1 MDNALKLRV
10 MFDMIDNFTKP
21 LKNVLNS
28 NKGLAQSLKQ
38 TRGELAE
45 LGKQQKAVAS
55 FREMRTGLVGT
66 ASKLDRAQ
74 ARVKRLADSLRAFG
88 PPSRDMIDK
97 FEKAKQSAARL
108 SIEHE
113 KQSARVRELRAQ
125 LASTGLNTRQLAEH
139 ERTLRSNI
147 AQTTAT
153 MQAQTRQLEIMT
165 EREKKLG
172 AARGKMQAL
181 QGVAGGMAIGGYAA
195 KSAGAG
201 VLGGLGGTLDEA
213 KKAQNEIARIQALGL
228 GEQATRDAEKFAR
241 GMKVHGSS
249 YTDNLTMMRD
259 SMTIFADEHHAQ
271 MAAPILSQ
279 MKFAN
284 EAMYGAEHGEE
295 NERKFM
301 NMLKV
306 IELRNGTKDEAT
318 FRDEANRVQKVIS
331 ATGGRVGGD
340 QWMEFIQRGGVAAKS
355 LSKDAFFYQMEPI
368 VQEMQG
374 GNAGNALMSGY
385 QNLIEGRTTV
395 RATRKLMKL
404 GLLDA
409 KKVEYDKNGHV
420 KAFADG
426 ALLNAEQYKSSPYE
440 WLQKTLLP
448 ALAKKGIKGDKAILS
463 AIGSIFTNRSASNLF
478 ATMYLQ
484 RDQIAKNERLN
495 KGAAGIT
502 ELNDIAKL
510 QTSGKEI
517 AALAKLKDL
526 KEEIGERVMPM
537 YNAAL
542 DKTRELADRLL
553 KATKEHPEATKAI
566 VVVAA
571 ALGGLL
577 AVMGTFTIVL
587 AGVLGPLAVVRFSM
601 ATLGIQ
607 GGILSRAL
615 GIGAAAWRM
624 FGAAAMGAGRLL
636 LMTPIGLYAAAFA
649 AAALLIYRYW
659 GPIKAFVG
667 GALAAIGD
675 ALAPLGRALAA
686 IGDTLAPLGRA
697 LAAIGDALAPLDR
710 ALAVAQPMWDW
721 LRGVLST
728 VAGWLGELFAPARA
742 SADGLSAAAEAGRG
756 FGAVLGAVLSAAL
769 APLTWLGRALGGL
782 AGLFVEAMGDAR
794 VAMHGGLA
802 ALGALILNWSPLGMF
817 YRAFAGVLS
826 LFGVELPAKFTE
838 FGGHLVDGLVG
849 GISSGLGKVKDAIS
863 NMANSTVGW
872 FKEKLGIHSPSRVFA
887 ALGGFVGEGAALGI
901 QGEQQRVAKAALGL
915 ATAAV
920 ASFGTPALAMPTPP
934 LVQPTVPID
943 RRAPLAAA
951 TAASSAATP
960 ASPIVINIYPQ
971 ARQDPHAIARAVEA
985 ALDRR
990 ERAKQ
995 SRIGSRL
1002 SD

>member
-28 NKGLAQSLKQ
+28 NKGLAQALKQ

-55 FREMRTGLVGT
+55 FREMRTGLAGT
-66 ASKLDRAQ
+66 AEKLGE
-74 ARVKRLADSLRAFG
+74 ARTRVNGLATALRAADQ
-88 PPSRDMIDK
+88 PSRQMIAD

-125 LASTGLNTRQLAEH
+125 LASTGIDTRQLAEH

-147 AQTTAT
+147 AQTTAA
-153 MQAQTRQLEIMT
+153 MQTQTRQLEAMA

-195 KSAGAG
+195 RSTGAHA
-201 VLGGLGGTLDEA
+201 LGDLREALDET
-213 KKAQNEIARIQALGL
+213 KKIQNERARITALGL
-228 GEQATRDAEKFAR
+228 GDQATKDAEKYVR
-241 GMKVHGSS
+241 SMKMMGVSTS
-249 YTDNLTMMRD
+249 DNMTLMRD
-259 SMTIFADEHHAQ
+259 ALSIFADEHHAQ
-271 MAAPILSQ
+271 MVMPTLAK

-284 EAMYGAEHGEE
+284 EAMFGAEDAHANEE
-295 NERKFM
+295 KFM

-306 IELRNGTKDEAT
+306 IELRGGTKDEAT
-318 FRDEANRVQKVIS
+318 FRNEANMVQKVLS

-340 QWMEFIQRGGVAAKS
+340 EWRNFIQTGGVAAKQMRQ
-355 LSKDAFFYQMEPI
+355 DAFYYQMEPLI
-368 VQEMQG
+368 QEMG
-374 GNAGNALMSGY
+374 GHQVGTGLMSAYSNVY
-385 QNLIEGRTTV
+385 QGKTTV
-395 RATRKLMKL
+395 RAAQEMMKL
-404 GLLDA
+404 GLLD
-409 KKVEYDKNGHV
+409 KKNVEYNKIGMI
-420 KAFADG
+420 KRIKPG
-426 ALLNAEQYKSSPYE
+426 ALLGGDLFKASPLE
-440 WLQKTLLP
+440 WLEKVLLP
-448 ALAKKGIKGDKAILS
+448 QMAKKGVTDPDKVKDMIS
-463 AIGSIFTNRSASNLF
+463 TIFTNRTAANLF
-478 ATMYLQ
+478 STMYMQ
-484 RDQIAKNERLN
+484 SQQIHKNEKLN
-495 KGAAGIT
+495 KGAYGIDEMHDLASKQT
-502 ELNDIAKL
+502 PGKELDARAKL
-510 QTSGKEI
+510 R
-517 AALAKLKDL
+517 DL
-526 KEEIGERVMPM
+526 LNEIGERIAPM

-553 KATKEHPEATKAI
+553 TTIQAHPQATK
-566 VVVAA
+566 VVVALA
-571 ALGGLL
+571 AGFAALL
-577 AVMGTFTIVL
+577 AVLGTFTIVL

-624 FGAAAMGAGRLL
+624 FGTAAMGAGRLL
-636 LMTPIGLYAAAFA
+636 LTTPIGLYAAAFA

-659 GPIKAFVG
+659 GPIKAFIG
-667 GALAAIGD
+667 GALTAIGD
-675 ALAPLGRALAA
+675 ALAPIGVALRGALQPVGRALAA
-686 IGDTLAPLGRA
+686 AKPLWNGLGGA
-697 LAAIGDALAPLDR
+697 
-710 ALAVAQPMWDW
+710 
-721 LRGVLST
+721 LST
-728 VAGWLGELFAPARA
+728 VAGWLGKLFAPARA
-742 SADGLSAAAEAGRG
+742 SADGLSAAAAAGRG
-756 FGAVLGAVLSAAL
+756 FGAVLGTVLRVAL
-769 APLTWLGRALGGL
+769 VPLTWLGRALGGL

-794 VAMHGGLA
+794 AALNGGLA
-802 ALGALILNWSPLGMF
+802 ALGTLILNWSPLGMF
-817 YRAFAGVLS
+817 YRALAGVLS
-826 LFGVELPAKFTE
+826 LFGVELPAKFSE
-838 FGGHLVDGLVG
+838 FGGHLIDGLVG

-887 ALGGFVGEGAALGI
+887 QLGGFVGEGAALGM

-915 ATAAV
+915 ATVAV
-920 ASFGTPALAMPTPP
+920 ASFGTPALAKPMPP
-934 LVQPTVPID
+934 LVQATVPID
-943 RRAPLAAA
+943 RRAPLAAPS
-951 TAASSAATP
+951 AASSPAAQ
-960 ASPIVINIYPQ
+960 ASPIVINVYPQ
-971 ARQDPHAIARAVEA
+971 AGQDPHAIARAVEA

>member
-10 MFDMIDNFTKP
+10 MFDMIDNWTKP

-55 FREMRTGLVGT
+55 FREMRSGLAET
-66 ASKLDRAQ
+66 STKLSAAQ
-74 ARVKRLADSLRAFG
+74 GHVKQLAGSLRAFG
-88 PPSRDMIDK
+88 PPSRQMIADLGR
-97 FEKAKQSAARL
+97 ARQAA
-108 SIEHE
+108 S
-113 KQSARVRELRAQ
+113 KLRAEQ
-125 LASTGLNTRQLAEH
+125 KKQTIALEEMRGKLSQTGIDTRNLAAH
-139 ERTLRSNI
+139 ERTLRANI

-153 MQAQTRQLEIMT
+153 MQAQTRQLEVMS
-165 EREKKLG
+165 ERERKLA
-172 AARGKMQAL
+172 AARGKMQAM

-195 KSAGAG
+195 RSTGAHA
-201 VLGGLGGTLDEA
+201 LGDLREALDET
-213 KKAQNEIARIQALGL
+213 KKIQNERARITALGL
-228 GEQATRDAEKFAR
+228 GDQATKDAEKYVR
-241 GMKVHGSS
+241 SMKMMGVSTS
-249 YTDNLTMMRD
+249 DNMTLMRD
-259 SMTIFADEHHAQ
+259 ALSIFADEHHAQ
-271 MAAPILSQ
+271 MVMPTLAK

-284 EAMYGAEHGEE
+284 EAMFGAEDAHANEE
-295 NERKFM
+295 KFM

-306 IELRNGTKDEAT
+306 IELRGGTKDEAT
-318 FRDEANRVQKVIS
+318 FRNEANMVQKVLS

-340 QWMEFIQRGGVAAKS
+340 EWRNFIQTGGVAAKQMRQ
-355 LSKDAFFYQMEPI
+355 DAFYYQMEPLI
-368 VQEMQG
+368 QEMG
-374 GNAGNALMSGY
+374 GHAVGTGLMSMYNNVY
-385 QNLIEGRTTV
+385 QGKTTV
-395 RATRKLMKL
+395 KAARELVNL
-404 GLLDA
+404 GLI
-409 KKVEYDKNGHV
+409 KKEGIEYNKMGQVNHF
-420 KAFADG
+420 KTG
-426 ALLNAEQYKSSPYE
+426 ALKGSDLLRASPLE
-440 WLQKTLLP
+440 WLEKVFLP
-448 ALAKKGIKGDKAILS
+448 QLAAKGITDPDKIKDVIATV
-463 AIGSIFTNRSASNLF
+463 FTNRTAANL
-478 ATMYLQ
+478 ATTMVMQ
-484 RDQIAKNERLN
+484 RDQIHKNEKLN
-495 KGAAGIT
+495 TGAYGIDEMHKLASEQT
-502 ELNDIAKL
+502 PGKELDARAKL
-510 QTSGKEI
+510 R
-517 AALAKLKDL
+517 DL
-526 KEEIGERVMPM
+526 LNEIGERIAPM

-542 DKTRELADRLL
+542 DQTRALADNLL
-553 KATKEHPEATKAI
+553 KTIQAHPQATKVI
-566 VVVAA
+566 VALVAA
-571 ALGGLL
+571 FAALL
-577 AVMGTFTIVL
+577 AVLGTFTIVL

-636 LMTPIGLYAAAFA
+636 LTTPIGLYAAAFA
-649 AAALLIYRYW
+649 VAALLIYRYW
-659 GPIKAFVG
+659 GPIKAFVA
-667 GALAAIGD
+667 GALAAIGK
-675 ALAPLGRALAA
+675 ALAPMRGAFLAALQPLGRALAA
-686 IGDTLAPLGRA
+686 AK
-697 LAAIGDALAPLDR
+697 
-710 ALAVAQPMWDW
+710 PMWDW
-721 LRGVLST
+721 LGRALST
-728 VAGWLGELFAPARA
+728 AAGWLGKLFAPARA
-742 SADGLSAAAEAGRG
+742 SADGLSAAAAAGRG
-756 FGAVLGAVLSAAL
+756 FGAVLGVVLRAAL
-769 APLTWLGRALGGL
+769 APLAWLGRALGGL

-794 VAMHGGLA
+794 AALNGGLT

-817 YRAFAGVLS
+817 YRVFAGVLS

-887 ALGGFVGEGAALGI
+887 ALGGFVGEGAALGM
-901 QGEQQRVAKAALGL
+901 QGEQRRVAKAALGL

-920 ASFGTPALAMPTPP
+920 ASFGTPALATPTTP

-951 TAASSAATP
+951 TAAPSAAAP

-971 ARQDPHAIARAVEA
+971 AGQDPHAIARAVEA

>member
-28 NKGLAQSLKQ
+28 NKGLAQSLKR

-66 ASKLDRAQ
+66 ASKLDGAR

-108 SIEHE
+108 SVEHE

-125 LASTGLNTRQLAEH
+125 LASTGINTRQLAEH

-153 MQAQTRQLEIMT
+153 MQAQTRQLEAMA

-228 GEQATRDAEKFAR
+228 GEQSTRDAEKFAR
-241 GMKVHGSS
+241 NMKVYGSS

-374 GNAGNALMSGY
+374 GTAGNALMSGY

-502 ELNDIAKL
+502 ELDDIAKQ

-526 KEEIGERVMPM
+526 KEEIGERVTPI

-553 KATKEHPEATKAI
+553 KAIKEHPEATKAI

-587 AGVLGPLAVVRFSM
+587 AGLLGPLAIVRFSM
-601 ATLGIQ
+601 TTLGMKGGLLRTVFGGLASLLRGSAVRSFSLASRGARILWRGLHVMSGFMRGAAVRSVIAVARAGLSLGRGLSILASLLRVGLVQ
-607 GGILSRAL
+607 GVAMAGRAL
-615 GIGAAAWRM
+615 SMLGRAIMVLGRLALANPLLAFIALLAIAAIYVWQNWDTLGPKFAALWETIKGA
-624 FGAAAMGAGRLL
+624 FGAAGE
-636 LMTPIGLYAAAFA
+636 
-649 AAALLIYRYW
+649 W
-659 GPIKAFVG
+659 IKSKWDATVEG
-667 GALAAIGD
+667 VKSKLASIGD
-675 ALAPLGRALAA
+675 WFGD
-686 IGDTLAPLGRA
+686 IGARFTE
-697 LAAIGDALAPLDR
+697 IGGHLI
-710 ALAVAQPMWDW
+710 
-721 LRGVLST
+721 
-728 VAGWLGELFAPARA
+728 
-742 SADGLSAAAEAGRG
+742 DGFVNGIKNG
-756 FGAVLGAVLSAAL
+756 FGAVKD
-769 APLTWLGRALGGL
+769 T
-782 AGLFVEAMGDAR
+782 
-794 VAMHGGLA
+794 
-802 ALGALILNWSPLGMF
+802 
-817 YRAFAGVLS
+817 
-826 LFGVELPAKFTE
+826 
-838 FGGHLVDGLVG
+838 
-849 GISSGLGKVKDAIS
+849 ISSVAD
-863 NMANSTVGW
+863 STVAW
-872 FKEKLGIHSPSRVFA
+872 FKDKLGIHSPSRVFA
-887 ALGGFVGEGAALGI
+887 TLGGFVSEGAAVGI
-901 QGEQQRVAKAALGL
+901 ESEQRRVANAALHL
-915 ATAAV
+915 ATVAV
-920 ASFGTPALAMPTPP
+920 ASFGAPVLAASATLAKPTAP

-943 RRAPLAAA
+943 RRAPLAAPS
-951 TAASSAATP
+951 AASSPAAQ

-971 ARQDPHAIARAVEA
+971 AGQDPHAIARAVEA

>member
-1 MDNALKLRV
+1 MQTMNRLTGNKSGASVLAVEYRQLVAEQLKARQEIKRLEAEQKKLASQTPVNAHQLRALQQQYDAATRASDKLRQAHV
-10 MFDMIDNFTKP
+10 
-21 LKNVLNS
+21 
-28 NKGLAQSLKQ
+28 
-38 TRGELAE
+38 E
-45 LGKQQKAVAS
+45 
-55 FREMRTGLVGT
+55 
-66 ASKLDRAQ
+66 KLR
-74 ARVKRLADSLRAFG
+74 SLRDARAG
-88 PPSRDMIDK
+88 LT
-97 FEKAKQSAARL
+97 AAG
-108 SIEHE
+108 I
-113 KQSARVRELRAQ
+113 
-125 LASTGLNTRQLAEH
+125 STRNLAEH
-139 ERTLRSNI
+139 EHTLRANI
-147 AQTTAT
+147 VQTTAA
-153 MQAQTRQLEIMT
+153 MQTQTRQLEIMA

-228 GEQATRDAEKFAR
+228 GEQSTRDAEKFAR

-374 GNAGNALMSGY
+374 GTAGNALMSGY

-502 ELNDIAKL
+502 ELDDIAKQ

-526 KEEIGERVMPM
+526 KEEIGERVTPI

-553 KATKEHPEATKAI
+553 KTIKAHPEATKAI

-601 ATLGIQ
+601 TTLGMKGGLLRTVFGGLASLLRGSVVRSFLLASRGARMLWRGLHVMSGFMRDAAVRGVLAVARAGLFLGRGLSILASLLRVGLVQ
-607 GGILSRAL
+607 GV
-615 GIGAAAWRM
+615 
-624 FGAAAMGAGRLL
+624 AMA
-636 LMTPIGLYAAAFA
+636 
-649 AAALLIYRYW
+649 
-659 GPIKAFVG
+659 
-667 GALAAIGD
+667 
-675 ALAPLGRALAA
+675 GRALAM
-686 IGDTLAPLGRA
+686 LGRA
-697 LAAIGDALAPLDR
+697 IMVLGRLALANPLLAFIALLAIAAVYVWQNWDTLGPKFAALWETIKGAFGAAGAWIKSKWDATVEGVKSKLASIGDWFGDI
-710 ALAVAQPMWDW
+710 
-721 LRGVLST
+721 G
-728 VAGWLGELFAPARA
+728 AR
-742 SADGLSAAAEAGRG
+742 
-756 FGAVLGAVLSAAL
+756 
-769 APLTWLGRALGGL
+769 
-782 AGLFVEAMGDAR
+782 
-794 VAMHGGLA
+794 
-802 ALGALILNWSPLGMF
+802 
-817 YRAFAGVLS
+817 
-826 LFGVELPAKFTE
+826 FTE
-838 FGGHLVDGLVG
+838 IGGHLIDGLVNG
-849 GISSGLGKVKDAIS
+849 IKNGLGTVKETISSVAD
-863 NMANSTVGW
+863 STVTW

-887 ALGGFVGEGAALGI
+887 TLGGFVSEGAAVGI
-901 QGEQQRVAKAALGL
+901 ESAQRRVANAALGL

-920 ASFGTPALAMPTPP
+920 ASFGAPVLAASAALAKPTAP

-951 TAASSAATP
+951 TAASSAAAP

-971 ARQDPHAIARAVEA
+971 AGQDPHAIARAVEA

>member
-55 FREMRTGLVGT
+55 FREMRSGLVGT
-66 ASKLDRAQ
+66 AAKLDRAQ

-113 KQSARVRELRAQ
+113 KQSARVRELRQQ
-125 LASTGLNTRQLAEH
+125 LASTGINTHTLAEH

-153 MQAQTRQLEIMT
+153 MQAQTRQLEIMA

-195 KSAGAG
+195 KSAGTG
-201 VLGGLGGTLDEA
+201 VLGGLDGTLDEA
-213 KKAQNEIARIQALGL
+213 KKAQNENARIQALGL

-241 GMKVHGSS
+241 NMKVYGSS

-295 NERKFM
+295 NERQFM

-355 LSKDAFFYQMEPI
+355 LSKDAFYYQMEPV
-368 VQEMQG
+368 VQEMRG
-374 GNAGNALMSGY
+374 GTAGNALMSGY

-448 ALAKKGIKGDKAILS
+448 ALEKKGIKGDKAILS
-463 AIGSIFTNRSASNLF
+463 TIGSIFTNRSASNLF

-502 ELNDIAKL
+502 ELDAIAKQ

-517 AALAKLKDL
+517 AALAKVKDL
-526 KEEIGERVMPM
+526 KEEIGERVTPI

-553 KATKEHPEATKAI
+553 KTIQAHPEATKVI
-566 VVVAA
+566 VIVAA
-571 ALGGLL
+571 ALGTLL

-587 AGVLGPLAVVRFSM
+587 AGVLGPMAIVRYSLSTLGLRGGLVGKIFRGLGSLMRGTFVGALKMVGRAFTVLGRLAMANPLLAIVALLAMLALYVWQNWDTLGPKFEALWQGIKDGVKAVGDWIGEKWD
-601 ATLGIQ
+601 ATLTWVNEKI
-607 GGILSRAL
+607 S
-615 GIGAAAWRM
+615 GIGDSIQTALDD
-624 FGAAAMGAGRLL
+624 AGR
-636 LMTPIGLYAAAFA
+636 
-649 AAALLIYRYW
+649 
-659 GPIKAFVG
+659 
-667 GALAAIGD
+667 AI
-675 ALAPLGRALAA
+675 
-686 IGDTLAPLGRA
+686 
-697 LAAIGDALAPLDR
+697 LD
-710 ALAVAQPMWDW
+710 
-721 LRGVLST
+721 
-728 VAGWLGELFAPARA
+728 
-742 SADGLSAAAEAGRG
+742 
-756 FGAVLGAVLSAAL
+756 
-769 APLTWLGRALGGL
+769 
-782 AGLFVEAMGDAR
+782 
-794 VAMHGGLA
+794 
-802 ALGALILNWSPLGMF
+802 WSPLDLF
-817 YRAFAGVLS
+817 DSVFAGVLS
-826 LFGVELPAKFTE
+826 WFGIELPGRFSELGAN
-838 FGGHLVDGLVG
+838 LVQGLAN
-849 GISSGLGKVKDAIS
+849 GITNSLGAVKDAITGVGD
-863 NMANSTVGW
+863 STIGW

-887 ALGGFVGEGAALGI
+887 ELGGFVGEGAAVGME
-901 QGEQQRVAKAALGL
+901 GEQRRVARAALGL
-915 ATAAV
+915 ATAAI
-920 ASFGTPALAMPTPP
+920 ASFGAPALAKTPAALIRPAVAIDRPPALVARPAP
-934 LVQPTVPID
+934 LVQSTVPID
-943 RRAPLAAA
+943 RRPPVAAA
-951 TAASSAATP
+951 PASRAAPAHGP

-971 ARQDPHAIARAVEA
+971 AGQDPHAIAREVEA

>member
-28 NKGLAQSLKQ
+28 NKGLAQALKQ

-55 FREMRTGLVGT
+55 FREMRTGLAGT
-66 ASKLDRAQ
+66 AEKLGE
-74 ARVKRLADSLRAFG
+74 ARTRVNGLATALRAADQ
-88 PPSRDMIDK
+88 PSRQMIAD

-125 LASTGLNTRQLAEH
+125 LASTGIDTRQLAEH

-147 AQTTAT
+147 AQTTAA
-153 MQAQTRQLEIMT
+153 MQTQTRQLEAMA

-195 KSAGAG
+195 KSAGTG

-228 GEQATRDAEKFAR
+228 GEQSTRDAEKFAR
-241 GMKVHGSS
+241 SMKVYGSS

-284 EAMYGAEHGEE
+284 EAMYGAGHGEE

-374 GNAGNALMSGY
+374 GTAGNALMSGY

-448 ALAKKGIKGDKAILS
+448 ALEKKGIKGDKAILS

-484 RDQIAKNERLN
+484 RGQIAKNERLN

-502 ELNDIAKL
+502 ELDAIAKQ

-517 AALAKLKDL
+517 AALAKVKDL
-526 KEEIGERVMPM
+526 KEEIGERVTPI

-553 KATKEHPEATKAI
+553 KAIKAHPEATKAI

-624 FGAAAMGAGRLL
+624 FGTAAMGAGRLL
-636 LMTPIGLYAAAFA
+636 LTTPIGLYAAAFA

-667 GALAAIGD
+667 GALTAIGD
-675 ALAPLGRALAA
+675 ALAPIGVALRGALQPVGRALAA
-686 IGDTLAPLGRA
+686 AKPLWNGLGGA
-697 LAAIGDALAPLDR
+697 
-710 ALAVAQPMWDW
+710 
-721 LRGVLST
+721 LST
-728 VAGWLGELFAPARA
+728 VAGWLGNLFAPARA
-742 SADGLSAAAEAGRG
+742 SADGLSAAAAAGRG
-756 FGAVLGAVLSAAL
+756 FGAVLGTVLRVAL
-769 APLTWLGRALGGL
+769 VPLTWLGRALGGL

-794 VAMHGGLA
+794 AALNGGLA
-802 ALGALILNWSPLGMF
+802 ALGTLILNWSPLGMF
-817 YRAFAGVLS
+817 YRALAGVLS
-826 LFGVELPAKFTE
+826 LFGVELPAKFSE
-838 FGGHLVDGLVG
+838 FGGHLIDGLVG

-887 ALGGFVGEGAALGI
+887 QLGGFVGEGAALGM
-901 QGEQQRVAKAALGL
+901 QGEQQRIAKAALGL
-915 ATAAV
+915 ATVAV
-920 ASFGTPALAMPTPP
+920 ASFGTPALAKPMPP
-934 LVQPTVPID
+934 LVQATVPID
-943 RRAPLAAA
+943 RRAPLAAPS
-951 TAASSAATP
+951 AASSPAAP

-971 ARQDPHAIARAVEA
+971 AGQDPHAIARAVEA

>member
-1 MDNALKLRV
+1 MQTMNRLTGNKSGASVLAAEYRQLVAEQLKARQEIKRLEAEQKKLASQTPVNAHQLRALRQQYDAATRASDKLRQAHV
-10 MFDMIDNFTKP
+10 
-21 LKNVLNS
+21 
-28 NKGLAQSLKQ
+28 
-38 TRGELAE
+38 E
-45 LGKQQKAVAS
+45 
-55 FREMRTGLVGT
+55 
-66 ASKLDRAQ
+66 KLR
-74 ARVKRLADSLRAFG
+74 SLRDARAG
-88 PPSRDMIDK
+88 LT
-97 FEKAKQSAARL
+97 AAG
-108 SIEHE
+108 I
-113 KQSARVRELRAQ
+113 
-125 LASTGLNTRQLAEH
+125 STRNLAEH
-139 ERTLRSNI
+139 ERTLRANI
-147 AQTTAT
+147 VQTTAA
-153 MQAQTRQLEIMT
+153 MQTQTRQLEIMA

-228 GEQATRDAEKFAR
+228 GEQSTRDAEKFAR
-241 GMKVHGSS
+241 NMKVYGSS
-249 YTDNLTMMRD
+249 YADNLTMMRD

-374 GNAGNALMSGY
+374 GTAGNALMSGY

-448 ALAKKGIKGDKAILS
+448 ALEKKGIKGDKAILS

-502 ELNDIAKL
+502 ELDGIAKQ

-526 KEEIGERVMPM
+526 KEEIGERVTPI

-553 KATKEHPEATKAI
+553 KTIKAHPEATKAI

-587 AGVLGPLAVVRFSM
+587 AGMLGPLAIVRFSM
-601 ATLGIQ
+601 TTLGMKGGLLRTVFGGLASLLRGSVVRSFSLAFRGARMLWRGLSILASLLRVGLVQ
-607 GGILSRAL
+607 GV
-615 GIGAAAWRM
+615 
-624 FGAAAMGAGRLL
+624 AMA
-636 LMTPIGLYAAAFA
+636 
-649 AAALLIYRYW
+649 
-659 GPIKAFVG
+659 
-667 GALAAIGD
+667 
-675 ALAPLGRALAA
+675 GRALAM
-686 IGDTLAPLGRA
+686 LGRA
-697 LAAIGDALAPLDR
+697 IMVLGRLALANPLLAFIALLAIAAVYVWQNWDTLGPKFAALWETIKDAFGAAGDWIKSKWDATVEGVKSKLASIGDWFGDIGARFTEIGGHLIDGLVNGIKNSLGTVKDTISS
-710 ALAVAQPMWDW
+710 VAD
-721 LRGVLST
+721 ST
-728 VAGWLGELFAPARA
+728 VA
-742 SADGLSAAAEAGRG
+742 
-756 FGAVLGAVLSAAL
+756 
-769 APLTWLGRALGGL
+769 
-782 AGLFVEAMGDAR
+782 
-794 VAMHGGLA
+794 
-802 ALGALILNWSPLGMF
+802 
-817 YRAFAGVLS
+817 
-826 LFGVELPAKFTE
+826 
-838 FGGHLVDGLVG
+838 
-849 GISSGLGKVKDAIS
+849 
-863 NMANSTVGW
+863 W

-887 ALGGFVGEGAALGI
+887 TLGGFVSEGAAVGI
-901 QGEQQRVAKAALGL
+901 ESEQRRVANAALHL

-920 ASFGTPALAMPTPP
+920 ASFGAPVLAASAALAKPTAP

-951 TAASSAATP
+951 TAAPSAAVT

-971 ARQDPHAIARAVEA
+971 AGQDPHAIARAVEA

>member
-55 FREMRTGLVGT
+55 FREMRSGLVGT
-66 ASKLDRAQ
+66 AAKLDRAQ

-125 LASTGLNTRQLAEH
+125 LAGTGINTRTLAEH

-153 MQAQTRQLEIMT
+153 MQAQTRQLEIMA

-195 KSAGAG
+195 KSAGTG
-201 VLGGLGGTLDEA
+201 VLGGLDGTLDEA
-213 KKAQNEIARIQALGL
+213 KKAQNENARIQALGL

-241 GMKVHGSS
+241 NMKVYGSS

-295 NERKFM
+295 NERQFM

-355 LSKDAFFYQMEPI
+355 LSKDAFYYQMEPV
-368 VQEMQG
+368 VQEMRG
-374 GNAGNALMSGY
+374 GTAGNALMSGY

-448 ALAKKGIKGDKAILS
+448 ALEKKGIKGDKAILS
-463 AIGSIFTNRSASNLF
+463 TIGSIFTNRSASNLF

-502 ELNDIAKL
+502 ELDAIAKQ

-517 AALAKLKDL
+517 AALAKVKDL
-526 KEEIGERVMPM
+526 KEEIGERVTPI

-553 KATKEHPEATKAI
+553 KTIQAHPEATKVI
-566 VVVAA
+566 VIVAA
-571 ALGGLL
+571 ALGTLL

-587 AGVLGPLAVVRFSM
+587 AGVLGPMAIVRYSLSTLGLRGGLVGKIFRGLGSLMRGTFVGALKMVGRAFTVLGRLAMANPLLAIVALLAMLALYVWQNWDTLGPKFEALWQGIKDGVKAVGDWIGEKWD
-601 ATLGIQ
+601 ATLTWVNEKI
-607 GGILSRAL
+607 S
-615 GIGAAAWRM
+615 GIGDSIQTALDD
-624 FGAAAMGAGRLL
+624 AGR
-636 LMTPIGLYAAAFA
+636 
-649 AAALLIYRYW
+649 
-659 GPIKAFVG
+659 
-667 GALAAIGD
+667 AI
-675 ALAPLGRALAA
+675 
-686 IGDTLAPLGRA
+686 
-697 LAAIGDALAPLDR
+697 LD
-710 ALAVAQPMWDW
+710 
-721 LRGVLST
+721 
-728 VAGWLGELFAPARA
+728 
-742 SADGLSAAAEAGRG
+742 
-756 FGAVLGAVLSAAL
+756 
-769 APLTWLGRALGGL
+769 
-782 AGLFVEAMGDAR
+782 
-794 VAMHGGLA
+794 
-802 ALGALILNWSPLGMF
+802 WSPLDLF
-817 YRAFAGVLS
+817 DSVFAGVLS
-826 LFGVELPAKFTE
+826 WFGIELPGRFSELGAN
-838 FGGHLVDGLVG
+838 LVQGLAN
-849 GISSGLGKVKDAIS
+849 GITNSLGAVKDAITGVGD
-863 NMANSTVGW
+863 STIGW

-887 ALGGFVGEGAALGI
+887 ELGGFVGEGAAVGMEGA
-901 QGEQQRVAKAALGL
+901 QRRVARAALGL
-915 ATAAV
+915 ATAAI
-920 ASFGTPALAMPTPP
+920 ASFGAPALAKTPAALIRPAVALDRPPALVARSAP
-934 LVQPTVPID
+934 LVQSTVPID
-943 RRAPLAAA
+943 RRPPVAAA
-951 TAASSAATP
+951 PASRAAPAHGP

-971 ARQDPHAIARAVEA
+971 AGQDPHAIAREVEA

>member
-1 MDNALKLRV
+1 MRSRSK
-10 MFDMIDNFTKP
+10 K
-21 LKNVLNS
+21 
-28 NKGLAQSLKQ
+28 

-55 FREMRTGLVGT
+55 FREMRAGLTGT
-66 ASKLDRAQ
+66 ATKLGEAQ
-74 ARVKRLADSLRAFG
+74 AHVRQLAGSLRTFG
-88 PPSRDMIDK
+88 PPSRQMIADL
-97 FEKAKQSAARL
+97 AHARQAA
-108 SIEHE
+108 ST
-113 KQSARVRELRAQ
+113 LRAEQ
-125 LASTGLNTRQLAEH
+125 KKQTIALEEMRGKLSRAGIDTRNLAEH

-153 MQAQTRQLEIMT
+153 MQAQTRQLELMAD
-165 EREKKLG
+165 REKKLG
-172 AARGKMQAL
+172 AARGKMQAM

-228 GEQATRDAEKFAR
+228 GEQTTRDAEKFAR
-241 GMKVHGSS
+241 NMKVYGSS

-259 SMTIFADEHHAQ
+259 SLTIFADEHHAQ

-355 LSKDAFFYQMEPI
+355 LSKDAFYYQMEPV

-374 GNAGNALMSGY
+374 GTAGNALMSGY

-448 ALAKKGIKGDKAILS
+448 ALEKKGIKGDKAILS

-502 ELNDIAKL
+502 ELDGIAKE
-510 QTSGKEI
+510 QTSGKEL
-517 AALAKLKDL
+517 AALAKVRNL
-526 KEEIGERVMPM
+526 KEEIGERVTPI

-542 DKTRELADRLL
+542 DKTRELADKLL
-553 KATKEHPEATKAI
+553 KTVQAHPQATK
-566 VVVAA
+566 VVVALA
-571 ALGGLL
+571 AGFAALL
-577 AVMGTFTIVL
+577 AVVGTFTIVL

-601 ATLGIQ
+601 TTLGIQ

-636 LMTPIGLYAAAFA
+636 LTTPIGLYAAAFV

-667 GALAAIGD
+667 GALAAIGS
-675 ALAPLGRALAA
+675 ALKPIGSALLATLQPLSRALAA
-686 IGDTLAPLGRA
+686 AK
-697 LAAIGDALAPLDR
+697 
-710 ALAVAQPMWDW
+710 PMWDW
-721 LRGVLST
+721 LGRALST
-728 VAGWLGELFAPARA
+728 VGGWFGKLSEPAQT

-756 FGAVLGAVLSAAL
+756 FGAVLGAVLRAAFT
-769 APLTWLGRALGGL
+769 PLTWLGRALGGL

-794 VAMHGGLA
+794 AAMSGGLA

-887 ALGGFVGEGAALGI
+887 VLGGFVGEGAALGM
-901 QGEQQRVAKAALGL
+901 QGEQRRVAKAALSL

-920 ASFGTPALAMPTPP
+920 ASFGTPALATPTPP
-934 LVQPTVPID
+934 LVQSTMPID

-951 TAASSAATP
+951 SATPSAAAS
-960 ASPIVINIYPQ
+960 ASPITINIYAQ
-971 ARQDPHAIARAVEA
+971 AGQDPHAIARAIEA

>member
-55 FREMRTGLVGT
+55 FREMRAGLAGT
-66 ASKLDRAQ
+66 ATKLGEAQ
-74 ARVKRLADSLRAFG
+74 AHVRQLAGSLRTFG
-88 PPSRDMIDK
+88 PPSRQMIADL
-97 FEKAKQSAARL
+97 ARARQAA
-108 SIEHE
+108 ST
-113 KQSARVRELRAQ
+113 LRAEQ
-125 LASTGLNTRQLAEH
+125 KKQTIALEEMRGKLSRAGIDTRNLAEH

-153 MQAQTRQLEIMT
+153 MQAQTRQLELMAD
-165 EREKKLG
+165 REKKLG
-172 AARGKMQAL
+172 AARGKMQAM

-195 KSAGAG
+195 RSTGTHA
-201 VLGGLGGTLDEA
+201 LGDLREALDET
-213 KKAQNEIARIQALGL
+213 KKIQNERARITALGL
-228 GEQATRDAEKFAR
+228 GDQATKDAEKYVR
-241 GMKVHGSS
+241 SMKMMGVSTS
-249 YTDNLTMMRD
+249 DNMTLMRD
-259 SMTIFADEHHAQ
+259 ALSIFADEHHAQ
-271 MAAPILSQ
+271 MVMPTLAK

-284 EAMYGAEHGEE
+284 EAMFGAEDAHANEE
-295 NERKFM
+295 KFM

-306 IELRNGTKDEAT
+306 IELRGGTKDEAT
-318 FRDEANRVQKVIS
+318 FRNEANMVQKVLS

-340 QWMEFIQRGGVAAKS
+340 EWRNFIQTGGVAAKQMRQ
-355 LSKDAFFYQMEPI
+355 DAFYYQMEPLI
-368 VQEMQG
+368 QEMG
-374 GNAGNALMSGY
+374 GHAVGTGLMSMYNNVY
-385 QNLIEGRTTV
+385 QGKTTV
-395 RATRKLMKL
+395 KAARELVNL
-404 GLLDA
+404 GLI
-409 KKVEYDKNGHV
+409 KKEGIEYNKMGQVNHF
-420 KAFADG
+420 KTG
-426 ALLNAEQYKSSPYE
+426 ALKGSDLLKASPLE
-440 WLQKTLLP
+440 WLEKVFLP
-448 ALAKKGIKGDKAILS
+448 QLAAKGITDPDKIKDVIATV
-463 AIGSIFTNRSASNLF
+463 FTNRTAANL
-478 ATMYLQ
+478 ATTMVMQ
-484 RDQIAKNERLN
+484 RDQIHKNEKLN
-495 KGAAGIT
+495 TGAYGIDEMHKLASEQT
-502 ELNDIAKL
+502 PGKELDAYAKL
-510 QTSGKEI
+510 R
-517 AALAKLKDL
+517 DL
-526 KEEIGERVMPM
+526 RNEIGERIAPM

-542 DKTRELADRLL
+542 DQTRALAGKLL
-553 KATKEHPEATKAI
+553 TTIQAHPQATK
-566 VVVAA
+566 VVVALA
-571 ALGGLL
+571 AGFAALL
-577 AVMGTFTIVL
+577 AVVGTFTIVL

-601 ATLGIQ
+601 TTLGIQ

-636 LMTPIGLYAAAFA
+636 LTTPIGLYAAAFV

-667 GALAAIGD
+667 GALAAIGS
-675 ALAPLGRALAA
+675 ALKPIGSALLATLQPLSRALAA
-686 IGDTLAPLGRA
+686 AK
-697 LAAIGDALAPLDR
+697 
-710 ALAVAQPMWDW
+710 PMWDW
-721 LRGVLST
+721 LGRALST
-728 VAGWLGELFAPARA
+728 VGGWFGKLSEPAQT

-756 FGAVLGAVLSAAL
+756 FGAVLGAVLRAAFT
-769 APLTWLGRALGGL
+769 PLTWLGRALGGL

-794 VAMHGGLA
+794 AAMSGGLA

-887 ALGGFVGEGAALGI
+887 ALGGFVGEGAALGM
-901 QGEQQRVAKAALGL
+901 QGEQRRVAKAALGL

-920 ASFGTPALAMPTPP
+920 MSFGTPALAAPTTP
-934 LVQPTVPID
+934 LVRSTVPID
-943 RRAPLAAA
+943 RRAPLAVASA
-951 TAASSAATP
+951 TPSAAAS
-960 ASPIVINIYPQ
+960 ASPITINIYAQ
-971 ARQDPHAIARAVEA
+971 AGQDPHAIARAVEA

>member
-10 MFDMIDNFTKP
+10 MFDMIDNWTKP

-55 FREMRTGLVGT
+55 FREMRSGLAET
-66 ASKLDRAQ
+66 STKLSAAQ
-74 ARVKRLADSLRAFG
+74 GHVKQLAGSLRAFG
-88 PPSRDMIDK
+88 PPSRQMIADLGR
-97 FEKAKQSAARL
+97 ARQAA
-108 SIEHE
+108 S
-113 KQSARVRELRAQ
+113 KLRAEQ
-125 LASTGLNTRQLAEH
+125 KKQTIALEEMRGKLSQTGIDTRNLAAH
-139 ERTLRSNI
+139 ERTLRANI
-147 AQTTAT
+147 AQTTAA
-153 MQAQTRQLEIMT
+153 MQAQTRQLDVMS
-165 EREKKLG
+165 ERERKLA
-172 AARGKMQAL
+172 AARGKMQAM

-195 KSAGAG
+195 RSTGAHA
-201 VLGGLGGTLDEA
+201 LGDLREALDET
-213 KKAQNEIARIQALGL
+213 KKIQNERARITALGL
-228 GEQATRDAEKFAR
+228 GDQATKDAEKYVR
-241 GMKVHGSS
+241 SMKMMGVSTS
-249 YTDNLTMMRD
+249 DNMTLMRD
-259 SMTIFADEHHAQ
+259 ALSIFADEHHAQ
-271 MAAPILSQ
+271 MVMPTLAK

-284 EAMYGAEHGEE
+284 EAMFGAEDAHANEE
-295 NERKFM
+295 KFM

-306 IELRNGTKDEAT
+306 IELRGGTKDEAT
-318 FRDEANRVQKVIS
+318 FRNEANMVQKVLS

-340 QWMEFIQRGGVAAKS
+340 EWRNFIQTGGVAAKQMRQ
-355 LSKDAFFYQMEPI
+355 DAFYYQMEPLI
-368 VQEMQG
+368 QEMG
-374 GNAGNALMSGY
+374 GHAVGTGLMSMYNNVY
-385 QNLIEGRTTV
+385 QGKTTV
-395 RATRKLMKL
+395 KAARELVNL
-404 GLLDA
+404 GLI
-409 KKVEYDKNGHV
+409 KKEGIEYNKMGQVNHF
-420 KAFADG
+420 KTG
-426 ALLNAEQYKSSPYE
+426 ALKGSDLLKASPLE
-440 WLQKTLLP
+440 WLEKVFLP
-448 ALAKKGIKGDKAILS
+448 QLAAKGITDPDKIKDVIATV
-463 AIGSIFTNRSASNLF
+463 FTNRTAANL
-478 ATMYLQ
+478 ATTMVMQ
-484 RDQIAKNERLN
+484 RDQIHKNEKLN
-495 KGAAGIT
+495 TGAYGIDEMHKLASEQT
-502 ELNDIAKL
+502 PGKELDARAKL
-510 QTSGKEI
+510 R
-517 AALAKLKDL
+517 DL
-526 KEEIGERVMPM
+526 LNEIGERIAPM

-542 DKTRELADRLL
+542 DQTRALADNLL
-553 KATKEHPEATKAI
+553 KTIQAHPQATKVI
-566 VVVAA
+566 VALVAA
-571 ALGGLL
+571 FAALL
-577 AVMGTFTIVL
+577 AVLGTFTIVL
-587 AGVLGPLAVVRFSM
+587 AGVLGPLAIVRFSM

-636 LMTPIGLYAAAFA
+636 LTTPIGLYAAAFA
-649 AAALLIYRYW
+649 VAALLIYRYW
-659 GPIKAFVG
+659 GPIKAFVA
-667 GALAAIGD
+667 GALAAIGK
-675 ALAPLGRALAA
+675 ALAPMRGAFLAALQPLGRALAA
-686 IGDTLAPLGRA
+686 AK
-697 LAAIGDALAPLDR
+697 
-710 ALAVAQPMWDW
+710 PMWDW
-721 LRGVLST
+721 LGRALST
-728 VAGWLGELFAPARA
+728 AAGWLGKLFAPARA
-742 SADGLSAAAEAGRG
+742 SADGLSAAAAAGRG
-756 FGAVLGAVLSAAL
+756 FGAVLGAVLRAAL

-794 VAMHGGLA
+794 AAMHGGLA

-887 ALGGFVGEGAALGI
+887 ALGGFVGEGAALGM

-920 ASFGTPALAMPTPP
+920 ASFGTPALATPTTP

-951 TAASSAATP
+951 TAAPSAAAP

-971 ARQDPHAIARAVEA
+971 AGQDPHAIARAVEA